1 MDQGF
6 SALEIVMLVFGC
18 VLALLVLVGGF
29 GLMDKFDSSDKGL
42 DRRGQLLL
50 LAEVTAEAHSQG
62 AEAQRAIEELR
73 ALAPHLKKKDWAAF
87 EKQYQETLEAFSNGT
102 GQVDAQM
109 AHLEQLFRRDRIIGQ
124 ARREIRGK

>member
-1 MDQGF
+1 MDGW
-6 SALEIVMLVFGC
+6 SALDIVLLVFGC
-18 VLALLVLVGGF
+18 VVALLVLIGGLS
-29 GLMDKFDSSDKGL
+29 LMEGAGSGKKSL
-42 DRRGQLLL
+42 DQKGQLLL

-73 ALAPHLKKKDWAAF
+73 ALAPQLKKKDWAAF

-109 AHLEQLFRRDRIIGQ
+109 EHLEQLFRRDRIIGQ
-124 ARREIRGK
+124 ARRELRGK

>member
-1 MDQGF
+1 MDGW
-6 SALEIVMLVFGC
+6 SAFEILLLVFGC

-29 GLMDKFDSSDKGL
+29 GLMDKFDSSSKGL
-42 DRRGQLLL
+42 DRKGELLL
-50 LAEVTAEAHSQG
+50 LAEVTAEAHAQG

-73 ALAPHLKKKDWAAF
+73 SLAPQLKKKDWAAF
-87 EKQYQETLEAFSNGT
+87 EKQYQETLEAFSNGA

>member
-1 MDQGF
+1 MDGW
-6 SALEIVMLVFGC
+6 SALEILLLVFGC

-29 GLMDKFDSSDKGL
+29 GLMDKFDSSGKGL
-42 DRRGQLLL
+42 DRKGELLL
-50 LAEVTAEAHSQG
+50 LAEVTAEAHAQG

-73 ALAPHLKKKDWAAF
+73 SLAPQLKKKDWAAF